1 MVLQMPWNQRYQI
14 TFSPEFQAL
23 ASQITNELTKAF
35 KTLEG
40 FISVQVLRLW
50 KSSVGVDFVVL
61 VRRSVQVNESTVE
74 GTLIEANSTGGLNL
88 PMTSLQVKQREVT
101 TTTSPSA
108 PTSESNSLERWEI
121 ILIVSGILVVL
132 LLLIICILTVKLAK
146 SSGGFKRSQK
156 YEVSRSIYTEYN
168 DSITRSKS
176 NLPVILSMEERR
188 TYVKED
194 SYEDLSSYNIAE
206 CMSEESLAHNASET
220 QLQASSFN
228 SNSDQRN
235 PTDESRQ
242 LCAKEDSRRALSTHK
257 LIERKAGE
265 SLVHNADRA
274 QLQASGF
281 NRNPVYRNP
290 SEGSTMS
297 VSGATDESASTV
309 QCLAHRNKGYDDVVI
324 L

>member
-1 MVLQMPWNQRYQI
+1 MVLQMPWNPRYQI

-132 LLLIICILTVKLAK
+132 LLLIICILTV
-146 SSGGFKRSQK
+146 
-156 YEVSRSIYTEYN
+156 
-168 DSITRSKS
+168 
-176 NLPVILSMEERR
+176 
-188 TYVKED
+188 
-194 SYEDLSSYNIAE
+194 
-206 CMSEESLAHNASET
+206 
-220 QLQASSFN
+220 
-228 SNSDQRN
+228 
-235 PTDESRQ
+235 
-242 LCAKEDSRRALSTHK
+242 
-257 LIERKAGE
+257 
-265 SLVHNADRA
+265 
-274 QLQASGF
+274 SGF
-281 NRNPVYRNP
+281 
-290 SEGSTMS
+290 
-297 VSGATDESASTV
+297 
-309 QCLAHRNKGYDDVVI
+309 
-324 L
+324 

>member
-1 MVLQMPWNQRYQI
+1 M
-14 TFSPEFQAL
+14 
-23 ASQITNELTKAF
+23 
-35 KTLEG
+35 
-40 FISVQVLRLW
+40 
-50 KSSVGVDFVVL
+50 
-61 VRRSVQVNESTVE
+61 
-74 GTLIEANSTGGLNL
+74 
-88 PMTSLQVKQREVT
+88 
-101 TTTSPSA
+101 
-108 PTSESNSLERWEI
+108 
-121 ILIVSGILVVL
+121 
-132 LLLIICILTVKLAK
+132 AK

-220 QLQASSFN
+220 QLQASGFN
-228 SNSDQRN
+228 RTSEQRN
-235 PTDESRQ
+235 PLDESRQ
-242 LCAKEDSRRALSTHK
+242 PCARQDSRRALSTHK

-265 SLVHNADRA
+265 SLVHNADRT

-297 VSGATDESASTV
+297 VSGATDEVLSLDQIS
-309 QCLAHRNKGYDDVVI
+309 LD
-324 L
+324 LF